1 MLQQTITIIG
11 KEFSQKVIP
20 LIRQA
25 RDSIDIIVYDWRWY
39 PDQIGSDIQKFNNA
53 IVAARK
59 KGIKVQAIINSQQI
73 IAILKENKIK
83 AKKLSS
89 YQKLHIKLMIIDN
102 ETAIFGSHNY
112 TMSAFTTN
120 LEVSIATPNKNV
132 VNRFKSLFNN
142 LWLS

>member
-1 MLQQTITIIG
+1 MDRTITIIG

-20 LIRQA
+20 LIKQA

-39 PDQIGSDIQKFNNA
+39 PDQIGSDIQRFNNA
-53 IVAARK
+53 IVTARK
-59 KGIKVQAIINSQQI
+59 KGIKVRAITNSQQI
-73 IAILKENKIK
+73 IAILKESKIE
-83 AKKLSS
+83 AKKLFS
-89 YQKLHIKLMIIDN
+89 YRKLHIKLMILDN
-102 ETAIFGSHNY
+102 KIAIFGSHNY

-120 LEVSIATPNKNV
+120 LEVSIATQNENV